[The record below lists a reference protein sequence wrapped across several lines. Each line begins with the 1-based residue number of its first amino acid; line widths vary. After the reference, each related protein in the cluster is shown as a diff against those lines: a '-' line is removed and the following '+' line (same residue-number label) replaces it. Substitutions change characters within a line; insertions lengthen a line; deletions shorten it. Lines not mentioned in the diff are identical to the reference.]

1 MSELITA
8 TRVEKHVIKS
18 SCSYFPMLMDFCH
31 KSKNLYNHANYIIRN
46 KFAKENILVSY
57 GELDKILK
65 KDYDYPD
72 YQSMPT
78 AQTAQQTLRLLCKN
92 WKSFFKSI
100 KDWKK
105 HKDKYLGRPKLPK
118 YLKKDGQYILILT
131 NQNCKLQNGKIKFP
145 KTFCG
150 FEITPEFIKNDN
162 AVSFQ
167 QVRFLPRRNRIVVEV
182 VYTVAVLEEK
192 SDNNRYIGIDIGVD
206 NLATVCNNISG

>member
-1 MSELITA
+1 MSKLLTA

-18 SCSYFPMLMDFCH
+18 SCSYFSMLMDFCH

-46 KFAKENILVSY
+46 KFTKENILVSY

-92 WKSFFKSI
+92 WKSFFTSI

-131 NQNCKLQNGKIKFP
+131 NQNCKLQNGK
-145 KTFCG
+145 
-150 FEITPEFIKNDN
+150 NQ
-162 AVSFQ
+162 VSENIL
-167 QVRFLPRRNRIVVEV
+167 RF
-182 VYTVAVLEEK
+182 
-192 SDNNRYIGIDIGVD
+192 
-206 NLATVCNNISG
+206 

>member
-46 KFAKENILVSY
+46 KFTKENILVSY

-118 YLKKDGQYILILT
+118 YLKKTVNISLYLPIRT
-131 NQNCKLQNGKIKFP
+131 ANYRTEKS
-145 KTFCG
+145 
-150 FEITPEFIKNDN
+150 
-162 AVSFQ
+162 SF
-167 QVRFLPRRNRIVVEV
+167 RKHS
-182 VYTVAVLEEK
+182 AVLK
-192 SDNNRYIGIDIGVD
+192 
-206 NLATVCNNISG
+206 